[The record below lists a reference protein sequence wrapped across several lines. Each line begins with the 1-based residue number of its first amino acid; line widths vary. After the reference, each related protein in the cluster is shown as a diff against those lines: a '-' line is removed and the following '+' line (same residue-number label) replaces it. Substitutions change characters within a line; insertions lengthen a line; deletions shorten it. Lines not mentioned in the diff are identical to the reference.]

1 MMLTSSGDHRGAAR
15 EAGVEHML
23 TKPVRRARLLA
34 AVAEALGD
42 RPSAPA
48 PVPAGVR
55 APAAPGGARV
65 LVAEDN
71 PVNRMVIEGML
82 AARGVA
88 VDVAENGREAIE
100 RVRDGVYAAVFM
112 DCQMPELD
120 GYAATAGIRAAEA
133 EAGGP
138 RLPIV
143 ATTAHAMAGDRER
156 CLQAGMDDYLS
167 KPLRPEE
174 LDRVLAR
181 WLGAGAPAA
190 GAAAGTPVGLAPP
203 AGGPGR
209 RGGSILCGPWDS
221 ATSPSTSGR
230 PIRSSS
236 NAGAASSC
244 RSPPSSPLTQSAETS
259 TRWAPRRTV

>member
-1 MMLTSSGDHRGAAR
+1 
-15 EAGVEHML
+15 ML

-133 EAGGP
+133 EAGGRACRSWP
-138 RLPIV
+138 RPGTPWR
-143 ATTAHAMAGDRER
+143 ATASAASRR
-156 CLQAGMDDYLS
+156 GMDDYLS

-190 GAAAGTPVGLAPP
+190 GTPLGLAPP

-244 RSPPSSPLTQSAETS
+244 RSPPSSPSTQSAETS